1 MSVLS
6 IQSSVAYGHVGNAAA
21 VFCLQRLG
29 FEVWPVNTVQFSNH
43 PGYGDRRGRVMT
55 AEEVSDIVQGIG
67 ALGAFSHCRAVL
79 SGYLGRAETAAV
91 VLDAV
96 ARVKAQRE
104 GALYLCDPVMGDA
117 AEGLYVPADVADV
130 IKSHVVAA
138 ADIVIP
144 NAFEL
149 ALLTGRAT
157 DSPED
162 ALTAAEALMEMG
174 PGMVVVTSISAA
186 RGPRGRPPHNVAG
199 GTPPVSPRG
208 PRGRPPHNVAGGT
221 PPVSPRGPRGR
232 PPHNVAGGTPDGIQV
247 LAASPTEAWEVAT
260 PRLPVEPKGAGDAFA
275 ALFLGYWLAGRD
287 LGEALA
293 MAVSSVFAVIEASVP
308 APELRLV
315 AAQDDMVAPRR
326 RFVPRRIR

>member
-29 FEVWPVNTVQFSNH
+29 FEVWPVNTVQISNH

-130 IKSHVVAA
+130 IKSRVVAA

-186 RGPRGRPPHNVAG
+186 
-199 GTPPVSPRG
+199 
-208 PRGRPPHNVAGGT
+208 
-221 PPVSPRGPRGR
+221 RGPRGR

-315 AAQDDMVAPRR
+315 AAQDEMVAPRR